1 MADLLLALDVKGKS
15 EAVRVANACTGE
27 VDSIKIGYPLVLST
41 GLGIVKDLSKADIPI
56 IADFKV
62 ADIPNTN
69 SLICEEVFGAGCSGI
84 ITHAFCGHDS
94 LAACV
99 DSAHDHGGVCFVV
112 CEMSHPGALEF
123 LIRRSRRYHRAGD
136 ASGED
141 GNSPQ
146 HHRIIHEDLL
156 TRCWCTG
163 STAGG
168 CQKICGRYHCWAG
181 NLRGRRSKNSGT

>member
-69 SLICEEVFGAGCSGI
+69 SLICEEVFDMILLQPVSTLHT
-84 ITHAFCGHDS
+84 ITAVS
-94 LAACV
+94 VLW
-99 DSAHDHGGVCFVV
+99 SA
-112 CEMSHPGALEF
+112 
-123 LIRRSRRYHRAGD
+123 R
-136 ASGED
+136 
-141 GNSPQ
+141 
-146 HHRIIHEDLL
+146 
-156 TRCWCTG
+156 
-163 STAGG
+163 
-168 CQKICGRYHCWAG
+168 
-181 NLRGRRSKNSGT
+181 